1 MPSTGPLVICLKI
14 LLECFDLRR
23 SSPNIDQISRRNEI
37 SRICQLCI
45 GIDIYR
51 RIDPFTTIRF
61 TLPLLQIR
69 AGKIQRS
76 QFRTTS
82 YGHSNNRP
90 TILYRHGFDLR
101 TFIQFDTLRP
111 NLRTGRT
118 FHQRNINRSQI
129 DITNSQIRII
139 QRLQP
144 RHLQRLQ
151 IPKIFDTSQRL
162 HFRRIVGIKLQ
173 IRNPI
178 SFLLRNTPIGTI
190 GLNQEL
196 TECIIFDRIDN
207 RTRFDNRIALLLDID
222 SFHVESSCND
232 ILPEISRLDNAVLLA
247 SSVFKAVP

>member
-1 MPSTGPLVICLKI
+1 MLSTGPLVICLEI
-14 LLECFDLRR
+14 LPECFDLRR

-45 GIDIYR
+45 GIDIDR

-101 TFIQFDTLRP
+101 TFIQFNTLRP
-111 NLRTGRT
+111 NLRTGRTCHHQRESRQALKTVAIDCRQT

-151 IPKIFDTSQRL
+151 IPEIFDTSQRL

-178 SFLLRNTPIGTI
+178 GFLLRNTPIGT
-190 GLNQEL
+190 LSTVTAPCATAAE
-196 TECIIFDRIDN
+196 
-207 RTRFDNRIALLLDID
+207 
-222 SFHVESSCND
+222 
-232 ILPEISRLDNAVLLA
+232 
-247 SSVFKAVP
+247 

>member
-1 MPSTGPLVICLKI
+1 MRTAFHRYYAKYRSTCNLSQNTSGML
-14 LLECFDLRR
+14 DLRR

-118 FHQRNINRSQI
+118 CHHQGESRQALKTVAIDCRQTFHQRNINRSQI
-129 DITNSQIRII
+129 DITNSQFVSSKDSN
-139 QRLQP
+139 P
-144 RHLQRLQ
+144 
-151 IPKIFDTSQRL
+151 DT
-162 HFRRIVGIKLQ
+162 
-173 IRNPI
+173 
-178 SFLLRNTPIGTI
+178 
-190 GLNQEL
+190 
-196 TECIIFDRIDN
+196 
-207 RTRFDNRIALLLDID
+207 
-222 SFHVESSCND
+222 
-232 ILPEISRLDNAVLLA
+232 
-247 SSVFKAVP
+247 SSVFKFRKYSIPAKDFTSAALSALSSKSVPDQLPPA

>member
-118 FHQRNINRSQI
+118 CHHQGESRQALKTVAIDCRQTFHQRNINRSQI

-207 RTRFDNRIALLLDID
+207 RTRFDNRIA
-222 SFHVESSCND
+222 S
-232 ILPEISRLDNAVLLA
+232 PSRY
-247 SSVFKAVP
+247 

>member
-118 FHQRNINRSQI
+118 CHHQGESRQALKTVAIDCRQTFHQRNINRSQI

-162 HFRRIVGIKLQ
+162 HFRRIVGIK
-173 IRNPI
+173 
-178 SFLLRNTPIGTI
+178 
-190 GLNQEL
+190 
-196 TECIIFDRIDN
+196 
-207 RTRFDNRIALLLDID
+207 TRSA
-222 SFHVESSCND
+222 SSCV
-232 ILPEISRLDNAVLLA
+232 IPPLEP
-247 SSVFKAVP
+247 